1 MDNLLLAKNN
11 SKNRVW
17 SNRGYHTRE
26 LATQNKKPPSN
37 TERHVVDPE
46 GHDPTTFG
54 L

>member
-1 MDNLLLAKNN
+1 MEDITPDIITEQ
-11 SKNRVW
+11 
-17 SNRGYHTRE
+17 GE

-37 TERHVVDPE
+37 TERLVVDPE